1 MKFFIAGT
9 MAFLV
14 AETFA
19 GVLFFFLRRWAKAQ
33 EKHEAQHKLF
43 GISPMLFKGILERFL
58 IYVGLLSSF
67 PQVLIVLG
75 ALKVATRIKY
85 EDHISNDYFL
95 IGNLLSITI
104 AIATYDLFQWFLNLA

>member
-1 MKFFIAGT
+1 MKYFVAGISAFLIAETIAGI
-9 MAFLV
+9 
-14 AETFA
+14 
-19 GVLFFFLRRWAKAQ
+19 LFFFVRRWAKAQ

-43 GISPMLFKGILERFL
+43 GISPMLFKGVLERIL

-104 AIATYDLFQWFLNLA
+104 AIATYDLFQWFLMLS